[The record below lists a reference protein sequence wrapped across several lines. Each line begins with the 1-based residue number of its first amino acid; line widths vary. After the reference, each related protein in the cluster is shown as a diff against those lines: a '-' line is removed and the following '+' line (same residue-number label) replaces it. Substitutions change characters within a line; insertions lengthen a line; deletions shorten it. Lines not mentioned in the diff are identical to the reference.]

1 MLIFMVV
8 SFHSMFVD
16 GKNLNYFSSFNLKGY
31 GFGVESLMKDY
42 VTLIE
47 DPKANLPNQFTGKIC
62 YG

>member
-1 MLIFMVV
+1 MLILMVV
-8 SFHSMFVD
+8 SFHSMLVD

-47 DPKANLPNQFTGKIC
+47 DPKENLPNQFTGRIC